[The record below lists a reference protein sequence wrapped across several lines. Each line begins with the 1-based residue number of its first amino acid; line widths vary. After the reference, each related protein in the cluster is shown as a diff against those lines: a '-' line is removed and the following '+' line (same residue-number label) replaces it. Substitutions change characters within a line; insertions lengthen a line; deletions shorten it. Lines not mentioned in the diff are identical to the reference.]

1 VRPSS
6 GMKFGFLK
14 AVSTSLVLAALVVAA
29 VVSWSTYMTGSVRAG
44 IAYLNGA
51 RIYVSPRSVSVLGDA
66 ANAKVLTVTN
76 LSGEPV
82 QVIGYNAT
90 RESKQMR
97 LLARS
102 ATDNVMPVI
111 IITDGPDE
119 AALHIDVRVIG
130 TEH

>member
-1 VRPSS
+1 
-6 GMKFGFLK
+6 MK
-14 AVSTSLVLAALVVAA
+14 LA
-29 VVSWSTYMTGSVRAG
+29 
-44 IAYLNGA
+44 
-51 RIYVSPRSVSVLGDA
+51 P
-66 ANAKVLTVTN
+66 
-76 LSGEPV
+76 
-82 QVIGYNAT
+82 